1 MNLGKLRISRRTV
14 TIAVAFAGL
23 VSLAIGAHAALN
35 KRSLDA
41 AKAIGTEHTG
51 SIGTTA
57 SRVALVIGNGHY
69 PDASAPL
76 AQPINDARGL
86 TAALRAKGFDVDVV
100 EDATKDDM
108 ARAIVRLKAKIKPD
122 TVAMLFF
129 GGYGVQVG
137 RESFMIPVDA
147 AIWKEADVRRDGVSI
162 EQVLDAMTEKGAKAK
177 LVVVDASRRNPYER
191 RFRSYSHGLAPIST
205 PENALI
211 LTSATPGKVADD
223 GKGQYSVLVTELLE
237 QFEFAVRR
245 RQRLQQDPHLRL
257 PRLRRRAGAA
267 GVVVPA
273 GRRPHRRV
281 RPAIRHGIQN
291 KKAPAEAG
299 AFFIVNAVLPPAVCL
314 LRIRARRHRPHR
326 IALAQQRAGARH
338 HDVALS
344 QPRGDLDLSG
354 RHQPGLHPP
363 RFDARAPHHLH
374 HGAGGAIEDG
384 GERHRDAAALPG
396 LDLRAAAMN
405 SPAGGGWW

>member
-1 MNLGKLRISRRTV
+1 MNLGQLRISRRTV

-35 KRSLDA
+35 KRSLDV
-41 AKAIGTEHTG
+41 AKAVGTEQTG
-51 SIGTTA
+51 SIGA
-57 SRVALVIGNGHY
+57 SANRVALVIGNGHY

-76 AQPINDARGL
+76 VQPINDARGL

-108 ARAIVRLKAKIKPD
+108 ARAIVRLKARIKPD

-137 RESFMIPVDA
+137 RESFMIPIDA

-191 RFRSYSHGLAPIST
+191 RFRSYSHGLAPISA

-223 GKGQYSVLVTELLE
+223 GKGQYSVLVTELLN
-237 QFEFAVRR
+237 
-245 RQRLQQDPHLRL
+245 HLNSQS
-257 PRLRRRAGAA
+257 GAA
-267 GVVVPA
+267 TAFNKTRISVSRASDGEQVPQVSSSLLED
-273 GRRPHRRV
+273 V
-281 RPAIRHGIQN
+281 RI
-291 KKAPAEAG
+291 
-299 AFFIVNAVLPPAVCL
+299 
-314 LRIRARRHRPHR
+314 
-326 IALAQQRAGARH
+326 
-338 HDVALS
+338 
-344 QPRGDLDLSG
+344 
-354 RHQPGLHPP
+354 
-363 RFDARAPHHLH
+363 
-374 HGAGGAIEDG
+374 GG
-384 GERHRDAAALPG
+384 
-396 LDLRAAAMN
+396 
-405 SPAGGGWW
+405 